1 MTGSSHVGILIDVTR
16 CVGCHECVEACVQVN
31 NLGAD
36 IPAPQDCPDGLSAR
50 RWSAVVHR
58 PEGSYVRKQC
68 RHCLEPAC
76 VSACPV
82 AAMQKT
88 PEGPVIYDSSRC
100 MGCRYCMV
108 ACPYGIPRYEW
119 DSLAPVVRK
128 CMLCYDRLQAGLPPA
143 CVEACPEQVLLFGT
157 REELLAEAHYRLE
170 VQPDKYIPKVY
181 GEQEVGGTS
190 VLYVS
195 DIPLDFLGYNG
206 EPGQES
212 LPELTWA
219 AMSKVPP
226 VALGMTALMAG
237 TYWIIERRMKMMARD
252 AADSEGA
259 STEQAEE
266 SLSTSSEITEQ
277 ENGSDS

>member
-1 MTGSSHVGILIDVTR
+1 V
-16 CVGCHECVEACVQVN
+16 
-31 NLGAD
+31 
-36 IPAPQDCPDGLSAR
+36 AR
-50 RWSAVVHR
+50 PGEH
-58 PEGSYVRKQC
+58 YVRKQC

-88 PEGPVIYDSSRC
+88 PEGPVTYDSSRC
-100 MGCRYCMV
+100 MGCRYCMM

-128 CMLCYDRLQAGLPPA
+128 CTLCYERLQSGLLPA
-143 CVEACPEQVLLFGT
+143 CVEVCPEQALLFGP
-157 REELLAEAHYRLE
+157 REELLAEAHDRLKD
-170 VQPDKYIPKVY
+170 QPELYLPHVY

-195 DIPLDFLGYNG
+195 DIPLDFLAYHDQ
-206 EPGQES
+206 PGQKP

-237 TYWIIERRMKMMARD
+237 TYWIIERRMKKMGGGPTAT
-252 AADSEGA
+252 SEDRLPETQKESA
-259 STEQAEE
+259 SP
-266 SLSTSSEITEQ
+266 L
-277 ENGSDS
+277 SDSGEQQHESNS